1 MISKEYLA
9 GFIDGEGSIALYK
22 HKDSRVQKGYTLHPK
37 VVIANTNEVII
48 KAIQKEIG
56 GKIKEMSKQKDCK
69 LVRIVEFQDYKQI
82 KSILKRLLPLL
93 IIKQPQ
99 AKLMIEFCENRIKSN
114 GKKYSERDYEI
125 ANIFSIINKRG
136 EARSDKLLG
145 ILPNEL

>member
-1 MISKEYLA
+1 MISKDYLA

-37 VVIANTNEVII
+37 FVIANTNEAII

-56 GKIKEMSKQKDCK
+56 GKIKDMPKHNGCK
-69 LVRIVEFQDYKQI
+69 LVKVVEFQDYKQI
-82 KSILKRLLPLL
+82 KSILVKLLPLL

-99 AKLMIEFCENRIKSN
+99 AKLMIEFCDNRIKSKS
-114 GKKYSERDYEI
+114 KKYSERDYEI
-125 ANIFSIINKRG
+125 ANIFSTINKRG
-136 EARSDKLLG
+136 ERSDKLLG